1 MFLIYCLYF
10 WVLILTKTEKNMY
23 QLFVPKTENENQLV
37 KIIKTSKDLKQR
49 KKALLEL
56 RFLCGIPKN
65 DCDKMVGLVSI
76 KTTEVYQK
84 IKNKNWYCQQFSHAT
99 IYYEDTMIK
108 R

>member
-1 MFLIYCLYF
+1 
-10 WVLILTKTEKNMY
+10 MY
-23 QLFVPKTENENQLV
+23 RLFVSKTDNEEQLV

-56 RFLCGIPKN
+56 RFLCGIPKD
-65 DCDKMVGLVSI
+65 DCEKMVGLVSI